1 MALPIWTKLNGDLAN
16 IEERVNTSINIP
28 LESTDGI
35 TLSVISG
42 EIPPGLRIENYQF
55 KGTPFEVGK
64 TTEFEFVLRAS
75 NAEGIADR
83 TFIITV
89 NGADEPVWQTNPGPL
104 PLKRSFRNQYWVDT
118 LNTSWGIN
126 KSIDSTYVEQTV
138 TLYENIPSR
147 ATGSDGDWAFVSS
160 IEQFWYKVGG
170 RWYRAN
176 ETQLQGVLG
185 NAFTFQ
191 VSDTVPNPNIEQLWF
206 NTNKVNN
213 GLNIALRRWDDDLS
227 VWVPI
232 KYTVSKTA
240 PISPFDEQI
249 WIHVFDNTFDWVL
262 KSYDARNKNWEVV
275 KFVDYGPTPP
285 DRLNTAFFVLDSAP
299 VEFQLQAIDS
309 DLRAGQ
315 KLNYYIANNDGEL
328 PPGLTL
334 SSDGLISGFVDPVL
348 GLDIDQEQGY
358 DIDPFDSGPSDL
370 FVADDNG
377 FDSFFYDTTF
387 YGFAERTRLPKKL
400 NRNYTFT
407 VTVEDDVSFSKRQFS
422 IYVVGDDFLR
432 ADNTIMKAATG
443 LFTADNTFLRNP
455 IWLTSGN
462 LGVKRANNF
471 VTLYLD
477 VYDPNALLG
486 EISYNLQPFNDDGT
500 ESVLPPGL
508 ELDGLTGEIA
518 GTIPYQPAVSKEY
531 KFTVEALRQFV
542 DTDDIEEINTSIIE
556 DTLSGRSSVKIR
568 KISQNIDDEGISD
581 LQKLL
586 GQEIVIDNL
595 GYVIE
600 EIDESPE
607 EWDLISLARELEPS
621 YKFKRIRTAFENSI
635 GQNYIYILDDLDN
648 RVERWKNKKLNY
660 SSSESYLLTD
670 DLTDIIPGSTTAK
683 IWHKM
688 VRYTITAADSAG
700 LLQFDSSLVGE
711 NDPGDDDDIARVF
724 ELWLSNQGIDTT
736 NLYKLVSIN
745 EKQIVFDIPRN
756 SAIENAILNQ
766 NIFHTDDSVYD
777 SLEIQRS
784 TQFFKVF
791 VDTTLQ
797 RAYNLSNSLDQF
809 SGVQLTLGA
818 EQNTLISKKINV
830 TQTEDVSTIRTF
842 TVNVI
847 GEVESTINWITESD
861 LGTMPANRPSY
872 LKLEATTTLAG
883 ANLRYDLIDGR
894 LPNGLELKKDGEIVG
909 KPNQFPDSTG
919 LGLTAID
926 TRTTTF
932 DGSTTSFDRVYTF
945 RVLARDRFGYSAEI
959 KEFTVRITD
968 TDDKVY
974 SNVFIKPYLKANQ
987 KTAFLD
993 FINNYEIFPPEYI
1006 YRPYDES
1013 FGVQKDLRTLVY
1025 AGIEA
1030 KSIRNFAASIT
1041 LNHKRKNFYFGE
1053 LKSAVAKVP
1062 GTNEVLYEVVYVEI
1076 KDPSQPSEGKTA
1088 LYSQSSG
1095 GTRLT
1100 VNDVKIEIR
1109 DDTTAGEEGT
1119 ELYAVTM
1126 REGDPVRFSAL
1137 GNQFTIVGRTE
1148 NYLID
1153 AVGQIT
1159 IILQNGTSVAVRSS
1173 ASSSSDSGDPFR
1185 FRPKSN
1191 VISVDNT
1198 GVQASQ
1204 TKNVKRWISNI
1215 GNMRKRI
1222 NDIGANDREFLPLW
1236 MRTSQEEFGNELDY
1250 VTAMPL
1256 CFVKPGLSQ
1265 TVIENIQNSK
1275 FNFTQLHYDI
1285 DRYIVDRTEESDQ
1298 EQFIVFGDYRLN
1310 V

>member
-1 MALPIWTKLNGDLAN
+1 MALPNWTKLNGDLAN
-16 IEERVNTSINIP
+16 IEERTNVTIPIP
-28 LESTDGI
+28 LGSTDGV
-35 TLSVISG
+35 TVSVISG
-42 EIPPGLRIENYQF
+42 EIPPGLRIENF
-55 KGTPFEVGK
+55 NILGTAFEVGR

-83 TFIITV
+83 TFTITV
-89 NGADEPVWQTNPGPL
+89 NGADAPVWQTNEGPL

-118 LNTSWGIN
+118 LNTSWGVFE
-126 KSIDSTYVEQTV
+126 SVDSAWVEQTI
-138 TLYENIPSR
+138 TLYESIPSR

-160 IEQFWYKVGG
+160 IEQFWHKVGG

-176 ETQLQGVLG
+176 NTQLQGVLG
-185 NAFTFQ
+185 NGYTFQ
-191 VSDTVPNPNIEQLWF
+191 VTSVVPNPNVDQAWF
-206 NTNKVNN
+206 NTNKVND
-213 GLNIALRRWDDDLS
+213 GFDLALRRWDEDLL
-227 VWVPI
+227 VWAPV
-232 KYTVSKTA
+232 KYTVSLTA

-249 WIHVFDNTFDWVL
+249 WVHVFDDTFDWVL
-262 KSYDARNKNWEVV
+262 KSYDASNKNWEVV
-275 KFVDYGPTPP
+275 KFVDYGDTPP

-299 VEFQLQAIDS
+299 VDFQLQAIDS

-315 KLNYYIANNDGEL
+315 KLNYYIADNDGEL

-334 SSDGLISGFVDPVL
+334 STDGKISGFVDPIL

-358 DIDPFDSGPSDL
+358 DLDPFNTAPYDL
-370 FVADDNG
+370 NIVDDNG
-377 FDSFFYDTTF
+377 FDSYFYDTTF

-407 VTVEDDVSFSKRQFS
+407 VTVEDDVSLSKRQFS

-471 VTLYLD
+471 ITLYLD

-500 ESVLPPGL
+500 ASELPPGL
-508 ELDGLTGEIA
+508 EIDGLTGEIA
-518 GTIPYQPAVSKEY
+518 GTVPYQPAVSTEY

-542 DTDDIEEINTSIIE
+542 DTDDVEEINTSIIE
-556 DTLSGRSSVKIR
+556 DTLSGRSVVKIR
-568 KISQNIDDEGISD
+568 KISQNIDEQDVSD

-595 GYVIE
+595 GYVVE
-600 EIDESPE
+600 EIDDSPE
-607 EWDLISLARELEPS
+607 EWDLITLARDLEPS
-621 YKFKRIRTAFENSI
+621 YKFKRIRTAFDNAI
-635 GQNYIYILDDLDN
+635 GQNYIYIIDDLDG
-648 RVERWKNKKLNY
+648 REEQWKNRKLNY
-660 SSSESYLLTD
+660 STSESYVLKNDQTE
-670 DLTDIIPGSTTAK
+670 IILGSTTAK

-688 VRYTITAADSAG
+688 VRYTVTAADSAG
-700 LLQFDSSLVGE
+700 ELQFNFSAIGL
-711 NDPGDDDDIARVF
+711 NDPGDDDMGNA
-724 ELWLSNQGIDTT
+724 LQTWLGTQGIDTT
-736 NLYKLVSIN
+736 NLFKLVSLN
-745 EKQIVFDIPRN
+745 DKQIVFDIPRN
-756 SAIENAILNQ
+756 STVENVILNQ
-766 NIFHTDDSVYD
+766 NLFNTDDSV
-777 SLEIQRS
+777 LENIEIKRS
-784 TQFFKVF
+784 RQFFKVF

-797 RAYNLSNSLDQF
+797 RSFNLSSAEDEL

-818 EQNTLISKKINV
+818 AEDTLIRKKLNV
-830 TQTEDVSTIRTF
+830 TQTEDVSTIKTF
-842 TVNVI
+842 TVNII
-847 GEVESTINWITESD
+847 GEVDSTIQWITNSD
-861 LGTMPANRPSY
+861 LGTLPANRPSY
-872 LKLEATTTLAG
+872 LKLEATTTLVG
-883 ANLRYDLIDGR
+883 ANLRYDFIDGR
-894 LPNGLELKKDGEIVG
+894 LPNGLEIKKDGEIVG

-919 LGLTAID
+919 LGLTTID
-926 TRTTTF
+926 SRATTF
-932 DGSTTSFDRVYTF
+932 DGGTTSFDRVYTF

-959 KEFTVRITD
+959 KEFTLRITD

-974 SNVFIKPYLKANQ
+974 SNVFIKPYLPAIQ

-1030 KSIRNFAASIT
+1030 KSIRNFASSIT

-1053 LKSAVAKVP
+1053 LKSAIAKVP

-1076 KDPSQPSEGKTA
+1076 KDPAQPSVNNTE
-1088 LYSQSSG
+1088 LYAQSTG

-1100 VNDVKIEIR
+1100 VNEVKLEIR
-1109 DDTTAGEEGT
+1109 DDTTSSEEGT

-1137 GNQFTIVGRTE
+1137 GNQFTIVGRSE
-1148 NYLID
+1148 SYLID

-1159 IILQNGTSVAVRSS
+1159 ITLQSGQTIAVRSS

-1185 FRPKSN
+1185 FKPKSE
-1191 VISVDNT
+1191 VLTVDNT
-1198 GVQASQ
+1198 GIQASQ
-1204 TKNVKRWISNI
+1204 NKNVKRWISNI

-1236 MRTSQEEFGNELDY
+1236 MRTSQEELGNELDY

-1265 TVIENIQNSK
+1265 TVIENIQNSQ
-1275 FNFTQLHYDI
+1275 FNFAQLHYDI

-1298 EQFIVFGDYRLN
+1298 EQFIVFGDYKLN

>member
-1 MALPIWTKLNGDLAN
+1 MALPNWTKLNGEIAN
-16 IEERVNTSINIP
+16 IEERVNITFP
-28 LESTDGI
+28 LPIESLDGV
-35 TLSVISG
+35 TVTVISG
-42 EIPPGLRIENYQF
+42 ELPPGLRIEGSNF
-55 KGTPFEVGK
+55 TGTPFEVGK

-75 NAEGIADR
+75 NDEGIADR
-83 TFIITV
+83 TFKITV
-89 NGADEPVWQTNPGPL
+89 NGADAPVWQTAEGAL
-104 PLKRSFRNQYWVDT
+104 PLKKSFRNQYWVDT
-118 LNTSWGIN
+118 LNTSWGIFE
-126 KSIDSTYVEQTV
+126 SINSAYVEQEV

-147 ATGSDGDWAFVSS
+147 ATGNDGDWAFVSS
-160 IEQFWYKVGG
+160 VEQVWYKIGG
-170 RWYRAN
+170 RWYRAT

-185 NAFTFQ
+185 NAFTFK
-191 VSDTVPNPNIEQLWF
+191 VSDTRPNPNIDQLWF
-206 NTNKVNN
+206 NTNAINN
-213 GLNIALRRWDDDLS
+213 GYNIALRRWNEDTQ
-227 VWVPI
+227 VWQPQ
-232 KYTVSKTA
+232 KYVVSKTA

-249 WIHVFDNTFDWVL
+249 WVHIFDDTFDWVL
-262 KSYDARNKNWEVV
+262 KSYNARDNNWEVI
-275 KFVDYGPTPP
+275 KFVDFGPTPP

-309 DLRAGQ
+309 DLRAGG
-315 KLNYYIANNDGEL
+315 KLEYYIAQDDGEL

-334 SSDGLISGFVDPVL
+334 GSDGLISGFVDPVL
-348 GLDIDQEQGY
+348 GLDLDQEQGY
-358 DIDPFDSGPSDL
+358 DLDPFDTGPSDL

-387 YGFAERTRLPKKL
+387 YGFSERTRLPKKL

-407 VTVEDDVSFSKRQFS
+407 VTAADDTSFSKRQFS

-432 ADNTIMKAATG
+432 ADNTIMKAGTG

-455 IWLTSGN
+455 IWLTPGN
-462 LGVKRANNF
+462 LGVKRANNYT
-471 VTLYLD
+471 TLYLD

-486 EISYNLQPFNDDGT
+486 QISYNLQPFNDDGT
-500 ESVLPPGL
+500 ESRLPPGMT
-508 ELDGLTGEIA
+508 LDGLTGEVV

-542 DTDDIEEINTSIIE
+542 DTNDTEVINTSVYE
-556 DTLSGRSSVKIR
+556 DTLSGRQQIKIR
-568 KISQNIDDEGISD
+568 KISQNEDDQGIND

-586 GQEIVIDNL
+586 GQEITIDNL
-595 GYVIE
+595 GYVVE
-600 EIDESPE
+600 EIDDSAT
-607 EWDLISLARELEPS
+607 DYDTLQLARDLEPS
-621 YKFKRIRTAFENSI
+621 YKYKRIRTAFENEIS
-635 GQNYIYILDDLDN
+635 QNYIYILDELDG
-648 RVERWKNKKLNY
+648 RESQWKNKKLNY
-660 SSSESYLLTD
+660 SSTESYTLTD
-670 DLTDIIPGSTTAK
+670 DLTNIIPGSTTPK
-683 IWHKM
+683 IWHRM

-700 LLQFDSSLVGE
+700 ELQFNFSAIGL
-711 NDPGDDDDIARVF
+711 NDPGDDDIGNA
-724 ELWLSNQGIDTT
+724 LQTWLASQGVDTV
-736 NLYKLVSIN
+736 NLYKLVSLN

-756 SAIENAILNQ
+756 SIVENVILNQ
-766 NIFHTDDSVYD
+766 NLFTTDDSVLD

-784 TQFFKVF
+784 RQFFKIF
-791 VDTTLQ
+791 TSLLQ
-797 RAYNLSNSLDQF
+797 RRFALSNAQDET

-818 EQNTLISKKINV
+818 GQGTLITKRLNV
-830 TQTEDVSTIRTF
+830 TQTEDVSTIKTF
-842 TVNVI
+842 TLNVI
-847 GEVESTINWITESD
+847 GEVDSTINWITESD
-861 LGTMPANRPSY
+861 LGTLPANRPSY
-872 LKLEATTTLAG
+872 IKLEASTTLVG
-883 ANLRYDLIDGR
+883 ANLRYDFIDGR

-909 KPNQFPDSTG
+909 KANQFPDSTA
-919 LGLTAID
+919 LGLTTID
-926 TRTTTF
+926 SRTTTF

-959 KEFTVRITD
+959 KEFTLRITD
-968 TDDKVY
+968 TDDKIY
-974 SNVFIKPYLKANQ
+974 SNVFIKPFLKQNQ

-993 FINNYEIFPPEYI
+993 FINDYEIFPPEYI
-1006 YRPYDES
+1006 YRPYDPN

-1030 KSIRNFAASIT
+1030 KSIRNFASTIT

-1053 LKSAVAKVP
+1053 LKSAIAKVP

-1076 KDPSQPSEGKTA
+1076 KDPAQPSNGNTE
-1088 LYSQSSG
+1088 LYAQSKSASK
-1095 GTRLT
+1095 LT
-1100 VNDVKIEIR
+1100 VNKVKLEIK
-1109 DDTTAGEEGT
+1109 DDTTSSEEGT
-1119 ELYAVTM
+1119 ELYSVTM

-1137 GNQFTIVGRTE
+1137 GNQFTIVGRD
-1148 NYLID
+1148 NDYLID

-1159 IILQNGTSVAVRSS
+1159 ITLQSGLTIAVRSS

-1198 GVQASQ
+1198 GIQASQ

-1236 MRTSQEEFGNELDY
+1236 MRTSQEDFGNELDY

-1265 TVIENIQNSK
+1265 TVIENIENSK
-1275 FNFTQLHYDI
+1275 FNFSQLQYDI

-1298 EQFIVFGDYRLN
+1298 EQFIVFGNYKLN

>member
-1 MALPIWTKLNGDLAN
+1 MSLPNWTKLNGELAN
-16 IEERVNTSINIP
+16 IEERVNITFP
-28 LESTDGI
+28 LPIESLDGV
-35 TLSVISG
+35 TVTVISG
-42 EIPPGLRIENYQF
+42 ELPPGLRIEGSNF
-55 KGTPFEVGK
+55 TGTPFEVGK

-75 NAEGIADR
+75 NVDGIADR
-83 TFIITV
+83 TFKITV
-89 NGADEPVWQTNPGPL
+89 NGADAPVWQTAEGAL
-104 PLKRSFRNQYWVDT
+104 PLKKSFRNQYWVDT
-118 LNTSWGIN
+118 LNTKWGIFE
-126 KSIDSTYVEQTV
+126 SVDSTYIEQTI

-147 ATGSDGDWAFVSS
+147 ATGDNGDWAFVSS
-160 IEQFWYKVGG
+160 LEQFWYKVGG

-176 ETQLQGVLG
+176 ITQLQGVFG
-185 NAFTFQ
+185 NAYTFQ
-191 VSDTVPNPNIEQLWF
+191 VSDSVPNPNVDELWL
-206 NTNKVNN
+206 NTNSVNN
-213 GLNIALRRWDDDLS
+213 GLNIALRRWNEDTQ
-227 VWVPI
+227 VWQPI
-232 KYTVSKTA
+232 KYTVSKTP

-249 WIHVFDNTFDWVL
+249 WVHIFDETFDWVL
-262 KSYDARNKNWEVV
+262 KSYDARNKNWEVI
-275 KFVDYGPTPP
+275 KFVDFGPTPP

-309 DLRAGQ
+309 DLRAGE
-315 KLNYYIANNDGEL
+315 KLNYYIADNDGEL

-348 GLDIDQEQGY
+348 GLDIDQDQGY

-370 FVADDNG
+370 FVVDDNG

-508 ELDGLTGEIA
+508 ELDGLSGEIA
-518 GTIPYQPAVSKEY
+518 GIIPYQPAVSKEY

-556 DTLSGRSSVKIR
+556 DTLSGKSIVKIR
-568 KISQNIDDEGISD
+568 KISQNLDENNISD

-586 GQEIVIDNL
+586 GQEITIDNL
-595 GYVIE
+595 GYIID
-600 EIDESPE
+600 EIDDSPE
-607 EWDLISLARELEPS
+607 DWDLISLARELEPS
-621 YKFKRIRTAFENSI
+621 YKFKRIRTAFENTI
-635 GQNYIYILDDLDN
+635 GQNYIYIIDDLDN
-648 RVERWKNKKLNY
+648 RAERWKNKKLNY
-660 SSSESYLLTD
+660 SSNESYLLTED
-670 DLTDIIPGSTTAK
+670 PTDIIPGSRTAK
-683 IWHKM
+683 VWHKM
-688 VRYTITAADSAG
+688 VRYTVTAADSAG
-700 LLQFDSSLVGE
+700 ELQFNFSAIGL
-711 NDPGDDDDIARVF
+711 NDPGDDDIGNA
-724 ELWLSNQGIDTT
+724 LQTWLTTQDVDTT
-736 NLYKLVSIN
+736 NLFKLVSLN

-756 SAIENAILNQ
+756 STVENVILNQ
-766 NIFHTDDSVYD
+766 NLFNTDDSVMENI
-777 SLEIQRS
+777 EITRS
-784 TQFFKVF
+784 NQFFKVF
-791 VDTTLQ
+791 IDTTLQ
-797 RAYNLSNSLDQF
+797 RSYNLSNSTDEL

-818 EQNTLISKKINV
+818 AENTLIRKKLNV
-830 TQTEDVSTIRTF
+830 TQTEDVSTIKTF

-847 GEVESTINWITESD
+847 GEVDSTINWITDND
-861 LGTMPANRPSY
+861 LGTLPANRPSY
-872 LKLEATTTLAG
+872 LKLEATTTLVG
-883 ANLRYDLIDGR
+883 ANLRYDFIDGR

-909 KPNQFPDSTG
+909 KPNQFPDSTA
-919 LGLTAID
+919 LGLTTID
-926 TRTTTF
+926 SRTTTF

-959 KEFTVRITD
+959 KEFTLRITD

-974 SNVFIKPYLKANQ
+974 SNVFIKPYLKQNQ
-987 KTAFLD
+987 KVAFLD

-1006 YRPYDES
+1006 YRPYDEN

-1030 KSIRNFAASIT
+1030 KSIRNFASSIT
-1041 LNHKRKNFYFGE
+1041 LNHKRKNFYFGD
-1053 LKSAVAKVP
+1053 LKSAIAKVP

-1076 KDPSQPSEGKTA
+1076 KDPAQPNLGNTA
-1088 LYSQSSG
+1088 LYTQSKGANKLSI
-1095 GTRLT
+1095 
-1100 VNDVKIEIR
+1100 NDVKLEIR
-1109 DDTTAGEEGT
+1109 DDTTASEEGT
-1119 ELYAVTM
+1119 ELYEITM

-1137 GNQFTIVGRTE
+1137 GNQFTIVGRDE
-1148 NYLID
+1148 DYIVA
-1153 AVGQIT
+1153 AVGQIVLT
-1159 IILQNGTSVAVRSS
+1159 LQSGETVAIRSS
-1173 ASSSSDSGDPFR
+1173 ASSSSDSGDPYR
-1185 FRPKSN
+1185 FRPKKE
-1191 VISVDNT
+1191 VITVDNT
-1198 GVQASQ
+1198 GIQASQ
-1204 TKNVKRWISNI
+1204 NQNVKRWISNI

-1236 MRTSQEEFGNELDY
+1236 MRTSQEELGNELDY

-1265 TVIENIQNSK
+1265 TVIENIQNSR
-1275 FNFTQLHYDI
+1275 FDFTQLHYDI

-1298 EQFIVFGDYRLN
+1298 EQFIVFGDYKLN

>member
-1 MALPIWTKLNGDLAN
+1 MSLPNWTKLNGELAN
-16 IEERVNTSINIP
+16 IEERVNITFP
-28 LESTDGI
+28 LPIESLDGV
-35 TLSVISG
+35 TVTVISG
-42 EIPPGLRIENYQF
+42 ELPPGLRIEGSNF
-55 KGTPFEVGK
+55 TGTPFEVGK

-75 NAEGIADR
+75 NVDGIADR
-83 TFIITV
+83 TYSITV
-89 NGADEPVWQTNPGPL
+89 SGADEPVWQTNEGPL

-118 LNTSWGIN
+118 LNTKWGIFE
-126 KSIDSTYVEQTV
+126 SVDSTYIEQTI

-147 ATGSDGDWAFVSS
+147 ATGDNGDWAFVSS
-160 IEQFWYKVGG
+160 LEQFWYKVGG

-176 ETQLQGVLG
+176 ITQLQGVFG
-185 NAFTFQ
+185 NAYTFQ
-191 VSDTVPNPNIEQLWF
+191 VSDSVPNPNIDELWL
-206 NTNKVNN
+206 NTNSVNN
-213 GLNIALRRWDDDLS
+213 GLNIALRRWNDDTQ
-227 VWVPI
+227 VWQPI
-232 KYTVSKTA
+232 KYTVSKTP

-249 WIHVFDNTFDWVL
+249 WVHIFDETFDWVL
-262 KSYDARNKNWEVV
+262 KSYDARNKNWEVI
-275 KFVDYGPTPP
+275 KFVDFGPTPP

-309 DLRAGQ
+309 DLRAGE
-315 KLNYYIANNDGEL
+315 KLNYYIADNDGEL

-348 GLDIDQEQGY
+348 GLDIDQDQGY

-370 FVADDNG
+370 FVVDDNG

-508 ELDGLTGEIA
+508 ELDGLSGEIA
-518 GTIPYQPAVSKEY
+518 GIIPYQPAVSKEY

-556 DTLSGRSSVKIR
+556 DTLSGKSIVKIR
-568 KISQNIDDEGISD
+568 KISQNLDENKISD

-586 GQEIVIDNL
+586 GQEITIDNL
-595 GYVIE
+595 GYIID
-600 EIDESPE
+600 EIDDSPE
-607 EWDLISLARELEPS
+607 DWDLISLARELEPS
-621 YKFKRIRTAFENSI
+621 YKFKRIRTAFENTI
-635 GQNYIYILDDLDN
+635 GQNYIYIIDDLDN
-648 RVERWKNKKLNY
+648 RAESWKNKKLNY
-660 SSSESYLLTD
+660 SSNESYLLTED
-670 DLTDIIPGSTTAK
+670 PTDIIPGSRTAK
-683 IWHKM
+683 VWHKM
-688 VRYTITAADSAG
+688 VRYTVTAADSAG
-700 LLQFDSSLVGE
+700 ELQFNFSAIGL
-711 NDPGDDDDIARVF
+711 NDPGDDDIGNA
-724 ELWLSNQGIDTT
+724 LQTWLTTQDVDTT
-736 NLYKLVSIN
+736 NLFKLVSLN

-756 SAIENAILNQ
+756 STVENVILNQ
-766 NIFHTDDSVYD
+766 NLFNTDDSVMENI
-777 SLEIQRS
+777 EIKRS
-784 TQFFKVF
+784 NQFFKVF
-791 VDTTLQ
+791 IDTTLQ
-797 RAYNLSNSLDQF
+797 RSYNLSNSTDEL

-818 EQNTLISKKINV
+818 AENTLIRKKLNV
-830 TQTEDVSTIRTF
+830 TQTEDVSTIKTF

-847 GEVESTINWITESD
+847 GEVDSTINWITDSD
-861 LGTMPANRPSY
+861 LGTLPANRPSY
-872 LKLEATTTLAG
+872 LKLEATTTLVG
-883 ANLRYDLIDGR
+883 ANLRYDFIDGR

-909 KPNQFPDSTG
+909 KPNQFPDSTA
-919 LGLTAID
+919 LGLTTID
-926 TRTTTF
+926 SRTTTF

-959 KEFTVRITD
+959 KEFTLRITD

-974 SNVFIKPYLKANQ
+974 SNVFIKPYLKQNQ
-987 KTAFLD
+987 KVAFLD

-1006 YRPYDES
+1006 YRPYDEN

-1030 KSIRNFAASIT
+1030 KSIRNFASSIT
-1041 LNHKRKNFYFGE
+1041 LNHKRKNFYFGD
-1053 LKSAVAKVP
+1053 LKSAIAKVP

-1076 KDPSQPSEGKTA
+1076 KDPAQPNLGNTA
-1088 LYSQSSG
+1088 LYTQSKGANKLSI
-1095 GTRLT
+1095 
-1100 VNDVKIEIR
+1100 NDVKLEIR
-1109 DDTTAGEEGT
+1109 DDTTASEEGT
-1119 ELYAVTM
+1119 ELYEVTM

-1137 GNQFTIVGRTE
+1137 GNQFTIVGRDE
-1148 NYLID
+1148 DYIVA
-1153 AVGQIT
+1153 AVGQIVLT
-1159 IILQNGTSVAVRSS
+1159 LQSGETVAIRSS
-1173 ASSSSDSGDPFR
+1173 ASSSSDSGDPYR
-1185 FRPKSN
+1185 FRPKKE
-1191 VISVDNT
+1191 VITVDNT
-1198 GVQASQ
+1198 GIQASQ
-1204 TKNVKRWISNI
+1204 NQNVKRWISNI

-1236 MRTSQEEFGNELDY
+1236 MRTSQEELGNELDY

-1265 TVIENIQNSK
+1265 TVIENIQNSR
-1275 FNFTQLHYDI
+1275 FDFTQLHYDI

-1298 EQFIVFGDYRLN
+1298 EQFIVFGDYKLN

>member
-1 MALPIWTKLNGDLAN
+1 MSLPNWTKLNGELAN
-16 IEERVNTSINIP
+16 IEERVNVTLPIP
-28 LESTDGI
+28 LASTDGI
-35 TLSVISG
+35 ELNVISG
-42 EIPPGLRIENYQF
+42 ELPPGLRIENF
-55 KGTPFEVGK
+55 NFIGTPFEVGR

-75 NAEGIADR
+75 NTEGISDR
-83 TFIITV
+83 TFTITV
-89 NGADEPVWQTNPGPL
+89 RGADEPVWQTNEGPL

-118 LNTSWGIN
+118 LNTSWGIFE
-126 KSIDSTYVEQTV
+126 SVDSTYIEQSV

-147 ATGSDGDWAFVSS
+147 ETGSNGDWAFVSS
-160 IEQFWYKVGG
+160 IEQFWYKIGG

-176 ETQLQGVLG
+176 VTQLQGVLG
-185 NAFTFQ
+185 SGYTFQ
-191 VSDTVPNPNIEQLWF
+191 VSDSVPNPNIDQLWF
-206 NTNKVNN
+206 NTNKTNN
-213 GLNIALRRWDDDLS
+213 GLNLALRRWNDDFQ
-227 VWVPI
+227 VWQPVQ
-232 KYTVSKTA
+232 YTVSKTA

-249 WIHVFDNTFDWVL
+249 WIHIFDDTFDWVL

-309 DLRAGQ
+309 DLRAGE
-315 KLNYYIANNDGEL
+315 KLNYYIADNDGEL

-348 GLDIDQEQGY
+348 GLDIDQDQGY
-358 DIDPFDSGPSDL
+358 DIDPFDTGPSDL

-377 FDSFFYDTTF
+377 FDSYFYDTTF

-518 GTIPYQPAVSKEY
+518 GIIPYQPAVSKEY

-542 DTDDIEEINTSIIE
+542 DTDDIEEINTSIFE
-556 DTLSGRSSVKIR
+556 DTLSGRSNIKIR
-568 KISQNIDDEGISD
+568 KISQNVDDDGISD

-586 GQEIVIDNL
+586 GQEITIDNL
-595 GYVIE
+595 GYVVE
-600 EIDESPE
+600 EIDDLPE
-607 EWDLISLARELEPS
+607 EYDIIQLARELEPS
-621 YKFKRIRTAFENSI
+621 YKFKRIRTAFDVGRDS
-635 GQNYIYILDDLDN
+635 NYMYILDDLDN
-648 RVERWKNKKLNY
+648 RVENWKNKTLNY
-660 SSSESYLLTD
+660 SASESYKLID
-670 DLTDIIPGSTTAK
+670 DLTDIIPGSTTPK

-700 LLQFDSSLVGE
+700 ELQFNFSAIGL
-711 NDPGDDDDIARVF
+711 NDPGDDD
-724 ELWLSNQGIDTT
+724 LSYWLRKWLESEGIDVV
-736 NLYKLVSIN
+736 NLYDLISLN

-756 SAIENAILNQ
+756 SNIENVILNQ
-766 NIFHTDDSVYD
+766 NLFTTDDSVLD
-777 SLEIQRS
+777 NLEIQRS
-784 TQFFKVF
+784 RQFFKVF
-791 VDTTLQ
+791 VDNNLQ
-797 RAYNLSNSLDQF
+797 RNFLLSDKENEL

-818 EQNTLISKKINV
+818 EEDTLIRKKINV
-830 TQTEDVSTIRTF
+830 TQTEDVSTIKTF

-847 GEVESTINWITESD
+847 GEVDSTINWITDSD
-861 LGTMPANRPSY
+861 LGTLPANRPSY
-872 LKLEATTTLAG
+872 LKLEATTTLVG
-883 ANLRYDLIDGR
+883 ANLRYDFIDGR
-894 LPNGLELKKDGEIVG
+894 LPNGVELKKDGELVG
-909 KPNQFPDSTG
+909 KANQFPTSTE

-926 TRTTTF
+926 SRGTTF
-932 DGSTTSFDRVYTF
+932 DGSTTTFDRVYTF
-945 RVLARDRFGYSAEI
+945 RVLARDRFGYSAAI
-959 KEFTVRITD
+959 KEFTLSVTD

-974 SNVFIKPYLKANQ
+974 SNVFIKPFLKSNQ
-987 KTAFLD
+987 KTAFSD

-1006 YRPYDES
+1006 YRPYDEN
-1013 FGVQKDLRTLVY
+1013 FGVQKDLKTLVY

-1030 KSIRNFAASIT
+1030 KSIRNFASSIT

-1053 LKSAVAKVP
+1053 LKSAMAKVP
-1062 GTNEVLYEVVYVEI
+1062 GTNEVLYEVIYVEI
-1076 KDPSQPSEGKTA
+1076 KDPAQPSVGETA
-1088 LYSQSSG
+1088 LYAQSKGANKLSI
-1095 GTRLT
+1095 
-1100 VNDVKIEIR
+1100 NDVKLEIR
-1109 DDTTAGEEGT
+1109 DDTTASEEGT
-1119 ELYAVTM
+1119 ELYEITM

-1137 GNQFTIVGRTE
+1137 GNQFTIIGRADT
-1148 NYLID
+1148 YIVS
-1153 AVGQIT
+1153 AIGQIT
-1159 IILQNGTSVAVRSS
+1159 ITLQSGQTVAVRSS

-1185 FRPKSN
+1185 FRPKSE
-1191 VISVDNT
+1191 VITVDNT
-1198 GVQASQ
+1198 GIQASQ
-1204 TKNVKRWISNI
+1204 NKNVKRWISNI

-1236 MRTSQEEFGNELDY
+1236 MRTAQEELGNELDY

-1256 CFVKPGLSQ
+1256 CFVKPGLAQ
-1265 TVIENIQNSK
+1265 TVIENIQNSQ
-1275 FNFTQLHYDI
+1275 FNFNQIHYDI

-1298 EQFIVFGDYRLN
+1298 EQFIVFGNYKLN